1 MFFFA
6 YIFLTEKV
14 LRIGLFIIFKYS
26 YKKGEIEF
34 KIHEEVGVS
43 ALITLSNLF
52 NHPFNDFYHL
62 SMLMMTYD
70 GR

>member
-1 MFFFA
+1 MFFLA
-6 YIFLTEKV
+6 YIFANEKV

-52 NHPFNDFYHL
+52 NHPFTDFYHL
-62 SMLMMTYD
+62 HLP
-70 GR
+70 